1 MVTTKDHHT
10 IPKQVRIAQNK
21 SGSKQVRIFAF
32 SRISPDLDQAAAN
45 KSQAAKTSP
54 DLDQAAKTVACPAQR
69 GRRWALRLSLRC
81 CVGSALLMSSYKRLA
96 TDMDD
101 TEEAELRRLEGG
113 AAAGTCRR
121 VRQRNA
127 GAARAHETGACTAA
141 GAAAAG
147 GAAFAR
153 SGAEGSAFTHAT
165 GHAMRPVI
173 GSVEGKVL
181 APRLV
186 DRTACLVE
194 RISEFTWRVAAG
206 EAVAHFLAA
215 NGPPEI
221 VSYNWNRV
229 TAPWSCPV
237 AVCREPVVPDPGQ
250 RFAHHDFA
258 DLLRLTSFG
267 ECALRKPGEK
277 QSLVYRLEL
286 ACSGASHG
294 LPKRAYDPTNC
305 ARVCCG
311 ALGST
316 CTCKQKR
323 HQACCVR
330 ILITATPALVRQ
342 GRFEIKLKGSHVPN
356 GVQPV
361 PPPLNGLRIDPSLQR
376 QLVNLCKSS
385 KQTPTTAV
393 ADLVPE
399 LKLAQQA
406 CITPSTTEGT
416 IGGEASDA
424 PPLNNTR
431 FNPKPSV
438 VAGAL
443 KRLRR
448 ELRGPAAIG
457 DWERVN
463 KLVREQLIQHNVSSS
478 TPTVHLVHLCL
489 CASVR
494 SPNDSC

>member
-1 MVTTKDHHT
+1 M
-10 IPKQVRIAQNK
+10 
-21 SGSKQVRIFAF
+21 
-32 SRISPDLDQAAAN
+32 
-45 KSQAAKTSP
+45 
-54 DLDQAAKTVACPAQR
+54 
-69 GRRWALRLSLRC
+69 
-81 CVGSALLMSSYKRLA
+81 
-96 TDMDD
+96 
-101 TEEAELRRLEGG
+101 
-113 AAAGTCRR
+113 
-121 VRQRNA
+121 
-127 GAARAHETGACTAA
+127 
-141 GAAAAG
+141 
-147 GAAFAR
+147 
-153 SGAEGSAFTHAT
+153 
-165 GHAMRPVI
+165 
-173 GSVEGKVL
+173 
-181 APRLV
+181 
-186 DRTACLVE
+186 
-194 RISEFTWRVAAG
+194 
-206 EAVAHFLAA
+206 
-215 NGPPEI
+215 
-221 VSYNWNRV
+221 
-229 TAPWSCPV
+229 
-237 AVCREPVVPDPGQ
+237 
-250 RFAHHDFA
+250 
-258 DLLRLTSFG
+258 
-267 ECALRKPGEK
+267 
-277 QSLVYRLEL
+277 
-286 ACSGASHG
+286 
-294 LPKRAYDPTNC
+294 
-305 ARVCCG
+305 
-311 ALGST
+311 
-316 CTCKQKR
+316 
-323 HQACCVR
+323 
-330 ILITATPALVRQ
+330 
-342 GRFEIKLKGSHVPN
+342 PN

-463 KLVREQLIQHNVSSS
+463 KLVREQLNQHNVSSS